1 MSDNTKA
8 ETKAEVRVR
17 DGDPQ
22 WGVSRPQIWAQHLL
36 FILAACATGF
46 VAFFF
51 WSSEEFGNQWFDHLR
66 DVSIVTEDVWFV
78 PHSLI
83 NLLLPMFII
92 TGAML
97 LIIQLRM
104 RFFPGTEG
112 TGIPQTIAALHVE
125 DGPIRKKMLS
135 MRIAVGKALLLFL
148 GLFSG
153 MTIGREGPSVHVG
166 ACLMYL
172 ITKITRFPEHV
183 VQRGLILGGG
193 AAGIAAAFNA
203 PIAGAIFALEEIGRS
218 FEKNN
223 IGVII
228 RTVLLASLM
237 VILLHGHDYLFY
249 GEVSINVEKWPIYQW
264 LAVPLIGMVGGLL
277 GGLFSKAVVGTTRW
291 INPRMR
297 KRRVLIPLALGGS
310 LALLGFI
317 SGGETYG
324 SGYAQAHG
332 ILLEGQEFAWHYAPM
347 KAIANYVCLI
357 SGIPGGLFDPSLSV
371 GAGLGQTFQPL
382 LLAIFPDLEPTAV
395 IMLFMV
401 AYFSGVVQSP
411 ITCAVIMVEM
421 TAARFMTIPLL
432 AVSIIAYEC
441 SHRICPTAIY
451 EALAEIFLGSIKSQ
465 KMSVEG
471 ETS

>member
-1 MSDNTKA
+1 MSENEMN
-8 ETKAEVRVR
+8 ETTSPK
-17 DGDPQ
+17 
-22 WGVSRPQIWAQHLL
+22 WGILRPQIWVQHSL
-36 FILAACATGF
+36 FVSAACLTGLAAFC
-46 VAFFF
+46 F
-51 WSSEEFGNQWFDHLR
+51 WTFEESGNRWFDHIR
-66 DVSIVTEDVWFV
+66 NVTVVTEDIWFV
-78 PHSLI
+78 PHPLI
-83 NLLLPMFII
+83 NVLLPMLII

-125 DGPIRKKMLS
+125 DGPIRKRMLS
-135 MRIAVGKALLLFL
+135 MRIAIGKALLLFI

-172 ITKITRFPEHV
+172 ITKVTRFPQHI

-228 RTVLLASLM
+228 RTVLLACLV

-249 GEVSINVEKWPIYQW
+249 GEIKINVGKWPFYQW
-264 LAVPLIGMVGGLL
+264 LAVPLIGMLGGVL
-277 GGLFSKAVVGTTRW
+277 GGLFSRSVVGTTRW
-291 INPRMR
+291 INPRMQ
-297 KRRVLIPLALGGS
+297 KHRVLIPLCLGGS
-310 LALLGFI
+310 LALLGLI

-324 SGYAQAHG
+324 GGYAQAQG
-332 ILLEGQEFAWHYAPM
+332 ILLEGQQFAWHYAPL
-347 KAIANYVCLI
+347 KALANYVCLI

-371 GAGLGQTFQPL
+371 GAGIGQTLQPL
-382 LLAIFPDLEPTAV
+382 LLNLFPDLEPTSI

-411 ITCAVIMVEM
+411 ITCAVIMGEM

-432 AVSIIAYEC
+432 AVAIIAYEC

-451 EALAEIFLGSIKSQ
+451 EALAEIFLGAI
-465 KMSVEG
+465 EG
-471 ETS
+471 KKVSFEEKTS

>member
-1 MSDNTKA
+1 MSDDVKNEIA
-8 ETKAEVRVR
+8 FGEES
-17 DGDPQ
+17 PE
-22 WGVSRPQIWAQHLL
+22 WGVSRLQTWLQHGL
-36 FILAACATGF
+36 FVFAACATGL
-46 VAFFF
+46 AAYFF
-51 WSSEEFGNQWFDHLR
+51 WFFEDAGDAWFDHLR
-66 DVSIVTEDVWFV
+66 NVRLVSEDVWFV
-78 PHSLI
+78 PHTFI
-83 NLLLPMFII
+83 NLLLPMLMI

-97 LIIQLRM
+97 VIIQLRM

-125 DGPIRKKMLS
+125 DGPIRWRMLS

-228 RTVLLASLM
+228 RTVLLACLV
-237 VILLHGHDYLFY
+237 VIVLRGTDYLFY
-249 GEVSINVEKWPIYQW
+249 GEVVLSVERWPIYQW

-277 GGLFSKAVVGTTRW
+277 GGLFAKAVVGTTRW
-291 INPRMR
+291 INPLIR
-297 KRRVLIPLALGGS
+297 KRRVLVPLCLGGV
-310 LALLGFI
+310 LAFVGFI
-317 SGGETYG
+317 SGGESYG
-324 SGYAQAHG
+324 SGYAQAQS
-332 ILLEGQEFAWHYAPM
+332 ILMEGKEFAWHYAPM

-371 GAGLGQTFQPL
+371 GAGLGQTFEPL
-382 LLAIFPDLEPTAV
+382 LLTLFPELEPTAV

-411 ITCAVIMVEM
+411 ITCAIIMVEM

-432 AVSIIAYEC
+432 AVAIIAYEC
-441 SHRICPTAIY
+441 SHRVCSTAIY
-451 EALAEIFLGSIKSQ
+451 EALAEIFLGTIKNEKASA
-465 KMSVEG
+465 
-471 ETS
+471 ETGLA

>member
-1 MSDNTKA
+1 MSEKNQN
-8 ETKAEVRVR
+8 EQNEVVQRN
-17 DGDPQ
+17 
-22 WGVSRPQIWAQHLL
+22 WGISRPQIWMQHIL
-36 FILAACATGF
+36 FGLAACVTGLA
-46 VAFFF
+46 AFCF
-51 WSSEEFGNQWFDHLR
+51 WSFEESGDKWFNYLR
-66 DVSIVTEDVWFV
+66 HVKIVTEDIWFV
-78 PHSLI
+78 PHSFV
-83 NLLLPMFII
+83 NLLLPMLMI
-92 TGAML
+92 TTAML
-97 LIIQLRM
+97 LIIQLRI

-125 DGPIRKKMLS
+125 DGPIRKRMLS
-135 MRIAVGKALLLFL
+135 IRIAIGKALLLFL

-172 ITKITRFPEHV
+172 ITRVTRFPQHI

-228 RTVLLASLM
+228 RTVLLAC
-237 VILLHGHDYLFY
+237 VVVVLLHGHDYLFY
-249 GEVSINVEKWPIYQW
+249 GEVTINVGKWPVIQW
-264 LAVPLIGMVGGLL
+264 LAVPLIGMIGGLL
-277 GGLFSKAVVGTTRW
+277 GGLFSKSVVGTTRW
-291 INPRMR
+291 INPRMQ
-297 KRRVLIPLALGGS
+297 KHRVLIPLILGGS
-310 LALLGFI
+310 LALLGLI

-324 SGYAQAHG
+324 SGYAQAQG

-371 GAGLGQTFQPL
+371 GAGIGQTFQPL
-382 LLAIFPDLEPTAV
+382 LLDLFPDLEPTSI

-432 AVSIIAYEC
+432 AVAIIAYEC
-441 SHRICPTAIY
+441 SHRVCPTAIY
-451 EALAEIFLGSIKSQ
+451 EALAEIFLGSIEGKKVSFE
-465 KMSVEG
+465 EG
-471 ETS
+471 ES